1 MKSKL
6 LTALFSILILCGN
19 IFAQPEPKDK
29 KECKK
34 EELQNPPMLL
44 PGVPPLNIP
53 GLTPEQ
59 HEKLKAADVNHLE
72 ATIPLR
78 TQIAEKQAQLV
89 ILLTSKTSDNNQ
101 ANTLSDD
108 IGKLRTEILKQD
120 ILHDQ
125 NMRSIL
131 TREQRI
137 HFDCMPKPFL
147 LP

>member
-6 LTALFSILILCGN
+6 FTALIAILILSGN
-19 IFAQPEPKDK
+19 LYSQPEPKDK

-34 EELQNPPMLL
+34 HEMENPPMFL
-44 PGVPPLNIP
+44 PGAPPLNIP

-59 HEKLKAADVNHLE
+59 HEKLKAADMNHLE
-72 ATIPLR
+72 AVIPLR
-78 TQIAEKQAQLV
+78 TQIVEKQSQLV
-89 ILLTSKTSDNNQ
+89 ILLTSKTFDNNQ
-101 ANTLSDD
+101 ANTLADD
-108 IGKLRTEILKQD
+108 IGKLRAEILKQD

-125 NMRSIL
+125 NMRLIL